1 MVTVAI
7 SSRSRFP
14 RMPTRVLADLF
25 GRLAIAAGAG
35 IDLRRAWA
43 AETERL
49 PGRWRP
55 AMERV
60 AQSLSAGDGLAASLR
75 AAAGAFPAVVC
86 SIVEVGDRTG
96 REPEVFRSLA
106 TTLSESDRAA
116 RQLRAALVKPTIQLL
131 AAAAAVGVLIVASG
145 SIGDLDGRPVD
156 ILGLGLKGAAG
167 LVRYLTL
174 LAVLL
179 GITLAAVPL
188 AARSWRDRG
197 IVRRL
202 AAWLPGIGPAL
213 VAAEAAA
220 WCRAA
225 AMAGHAGLD
234 AGRLVELA
242 AGAAPGLR
250 ISAAEIES
258 RLRAGD
264 TLDAALAASGR
275 LPKRVIEAV
284 GVGELTGTTPETLD
298 RLVPQ
303 LEDEARAGL
312 AAAVTLAGWAAWAT
326 VALLVALVVVRFFSF
341 YAGLIGDIG
350 KGR

>member
-106 TTLSESDRAA
+106 TTLAESDRAA